1 MVGSVMSGTN
11 QRRNGPMN
19 REVCSADIK
28 SLEPTKITTSQ
39 IKTGNQYLGKN
50 RM

>member
-1 MVGSVMSGTN
+1 MVASGISGAN

-28 SLEPTKITTSQ
+28 SLEPTKITANQ
-39 IKTGNQYLGKN
+39 IKTGNQYFRKN